1 MFINFEVFEK
11 INDMNIKVV
20 NKNIKIKIFNRKF
33 VLQLHKINDIDNKF
47 INKNIKIII
56 IIK

>member
-33 VLQLHKINDIDNKF
+33 VL
-47 INKNIKIII
+47 
-56 IIK
+56 